1 MSRWPW
7 PAHWLWRCLP
17 IAVKGKAGKSLT
29 SAIGDGESNIHLR
42 TDDGSINDTIAIL
55 AEGETTMKPRCLQPR
70 VVIGLTALSFLS
82 IGGCDIQFGDF
93 GQAKYE
99 RTVSRQIACEPNS
112 MLDVATQSGSITIA
126 GTDSNECSLTARI
139 VGRAPTEQ
147 EAQELAEQVEIRSET
162 ADRVLKI
169 RADKPHLAN
178 NRSVGVSYEMTVPRR
193 LNILCQSD
201 YGSLSV
207 ARLQGTIKG
216 KTSSGSIKAEQI
228 EGPLDLDTSY
238 GSIDCRSSAGPTV
251 LLRSSSGS
259 IAATDLKGEA
269 KIVTS
274 YGSITCDT
282 FSGTRLDLKTDSG
295 RIAISNAS
303 FRDCLAVTSY
313 GSLACQ
319 HLKGDSIK
327 LRSGSGSLDLTA
339 LEAPALDLSTSYGS
353 IKAQEITTAKLIA
366 GSGSGSIIIVCTP
379 ATPVDLTAEVKS
391 SYGGIDFTAPPGFS
405 GQVDLRTDY
414 GSIRT
419 ALPVTVSGEI
429 SKKRV
434 AGRVGEGKG
443 LLRLQTGSG
452 SISLK

>member
-1 MSRWPW
+1 
-7 PAHWLWRCLP
+7 
-17 IAVKGKAGKSLT
+17 
-29 SAIGDGESNIHLR
+29 
-42 TDDGSINDTIAIL
+42 
-55 AEGETTMKPRCLQPR
+55 MKPRCPQPQ
-70 VVIGLTALSFLS
+70 VVIVLTALSFLS
-82 IGGCDIQFGDF
+82 IGGCDVQLGGF

-99 RTVSRQIACEPNS
+99 RTINRQVACEPNS
-112 MLDVATQSGSITIA
+112 TLDVATQSGSVTIT
-126 GTDSNECSLTARI
+126 GTDSNECNLTARI
-139 VGRAPTEQ
+139 VGHAPTEQ
-147 EAQELAEQVEIRSET
+147 EAQELAEQVEIRTET
-162 ADRVLKI
+162 ADHVLKI

-178 NRSVGVSYEMTVPRR
+178 NRSVTVSYEMTVPRR
-193 LNILCQSD
+193 LNVLCQSD

-207 ARLQGTIKG
+207 AHLKGTVKG

-238 GSIDCRSSAGPTV
+238 GSIDCRGIAGPTV

-259 IAATDLKGEA
+259 ITATDLKGEA
-269 KIVTS
+269 KIVTC

-282 FSGTRLDLKTDSG
+282 FSGTSLDLKTESG

-303 FRDCLAVTSY
+303 FRDCLANTSY
-313 GSLACQ
+313 GPLAGN

-339 LEAPALDLSTSYGS
+339 LDAPTLDLSTSYGS
-353 IKAQEITTAKLIA
+353 IKVQEITTAKLA
-366 GSGSGSIIIVCTP
+366 AHSGSGSILIVCTP
-379 ATPVDLTAEVKS
+379 QTSVDLTAEVKS
-391 SYGGIDFTAPPGFS
+391 SYGGIDFTAPPGFR
-405 GQVDLRTDY
+405 GQVDLSTDF

-434 AGRVGEGKG
+434 AGQVGEGKG
-443 LLRLQTGSG
+443 LLHLQTGSG